1 MKKYL
6 FVYDARARNGAQ
18 IIGNATADVEKLTFE
33 AIQGVRDEMKRQN
46 APVDSIVITNII
58 ELEG

>member
-6 FVYDARARNGAQ
+6 FVYDAQMRRGERIVGNG
-18 IIGNATADVEKLTFE
+18 TADVEKLTFE
-33 AIQGVRDEMKRQN
+33 AVAAVRDSIRAQN
-46 APVDSIVITNII
+46 AMIDSVVITNVI